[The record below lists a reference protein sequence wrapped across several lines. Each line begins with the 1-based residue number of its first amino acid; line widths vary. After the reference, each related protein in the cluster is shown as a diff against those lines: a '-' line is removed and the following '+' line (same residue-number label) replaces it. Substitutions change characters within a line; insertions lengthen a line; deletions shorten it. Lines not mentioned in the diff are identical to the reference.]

1 MAEIKSTLELVLERA
16 AAMGRASKED
26 MEAEELVKEGMR
38 LGGEYIRTEKGTLEE
53 LLSQV
58 PLSRLP
64 QVRKGVLATLLRN
77 VILPK
82 NEEQQTLAEKAIEGV
97 MQLSG
102 RATDLAA
109 LLKDLKQILLHYRQ
123 TREQV
128 YKRLETEFSQQ
139 MEIMEQSVARQTGV
153 KVRLD
158 ASQHPK
164 FQEQWQK
171 VQVDLNGQYGRALE
185 QHKALLKQRLG
196 G

>member
-16 AAMGRASKED
+16 AAMGTASKED

-38 LGGEYIRTEKGTLEE
+38 LGGEYIRTGKGTLEE

-58 PLSRLP
+58 QPSQLS
-64 QVRKGVLATLLRN
+64 QIRKGVLATLLRN
-77 VILPK
+77 IILPK
-82 NEEQQTLAEKAIEGV
+82 NEEQQTLAEKAIQGV
-97 MQLSG
+97 IQLSG
-102 RATDLAA
+102 QATDLAA
-109 LLKDLKQILLHYRQ
+109 LLKDLKQILIHYRQ
-123 TREQV
+123 TRDQV
-128 YKRLETEFSQQ
+128 YKRLEAEFSQQ

-153 KVRLD
+153 KMRLD

-171 VQVDLNGQYGRALE
+171 VLVDLNGQYGRALE

>member
-1 MAEIKSTLELVLERA
+1 
-16 AAMGRASKED
+16 
-26 MEAEELVKEGMR
+26 
-38 LGGEYIRTEKGTLEE
+38 
-53 LLSQV
+53 
-58 PLSRLP
+58 
-64 QVRKGVLATLLRN
+64 
-77 VILPK
+77 
-82 NEEQQTLAEKAIEGV
+82 
-97 MQLSG
+97 
-102 RATDLAA
+102 
-109 LLKDLKQILLHYRQ
+109 
-123 TREQV
+123 
-128 YKRLETEFSQQ
+128 

>member
-38 LGGEYIRTEKGTLEE
+38 LGGEYIRTGKGTLEE
-53 LLSQV
+53 LLSEV
-58 PLSRLP
+58 LPSRLP
-64 QVRKGVLATLLRN
+64 QVKKGVLATLLRN
-77 VILPK
+77 IILPK
-82 NEEQQTLAEKAIEGV
+82 NDEQQTLAEKAIQGV

-109 LLKDLKQILLHYRQ
+109 LLKDLKQILIHYRQ
-123 TREQV
+123 TKDQV
-128 YKRLETEFSQQ
+128 YKRLEAEFSQQ

>member
-16 AAMGRASKED
+16 AAMGMASKED
-26 MEAEELVKEGMR
+26 MEAEEQVKEGMR
-38 LGGEYIRTEKGTLEE
+38 LGGEYIRTGKGTLEE

-58 PLSRLP
+58 QPSRLP
-64 QVRKGVLATLLRN
+64 QIRKGVLATLLRN
-77 VILPK
+77 IILPK
-82 NEEQQTLAEKAIEGV
+82 NEEQQTLAEKAVQGV

-102 RATDLAA
+102 QATDLAP
-109 LLKDLKQILLHYRQ
+109 LLTDLKQILLHYRQ
-123 TREQV
+123 TRDQV

-153 KVRLD
+153 KIRLD

>member
-16 AAMGRASKED
+16 AAMGKASKED

-38 LGGEYIRTEKGTLEE
+38 LGGEYIRTGKGTLEE

-58 PLSRLP
+58 PPSRLP

-77 VILPK
+77 IILPK
-82 NEEQQTLAEKAIEGV
+82 NEEQQTLAEKAIQGV

-102 RATDLAA
+102 QATDLTA
-109 LLKDLKQILLHYRQ
+109 LFKDLKQILIHYRQ
-123 TREQV
+123 TKDQV
-128 YKRLETEFSQQ
+128 YKRLEAEFSQQ
-139 MEIMEQSVARQTGV
+139 MEMMEQSVARQTGV

-171 VQVDLNGQYGRALE
+171 IQVDLNGQYGRALE